1 MKKKQIAG
9 FIFGDTETTGISFLN
24 TDIIEISL
32 ILGRTTDKF
41 EGGYETL
48 NLKVNLPK
56 HYVWTKEAEEVHGIS
71 EQTART
77 HGVSQAEA
85 IKAINTSIHNRY
97 GDAKSE
103 VRLVGAN
110 AYFDYVQ
117 LQNMYERNGAGN
129 LPMSYR
135 MIDVNQLGLILGCGE
150 SLSKISKFLKIDVDE
165 SKQHGAEYDAIL
177 HRTVFY
183 KLLTLAEEKG
193 ISFI

>member
-1 MKKKQIAG
+1 MKNNIAG
-9 FIFGDTETTGISFLN
+9 LAFGDTETTGVSFLN

-32 ILGRTTDKF
+32 ILS
-41 EGGYETL
+41 EVPGGSHVPLKTIDM
-48 NLKVNLPK
+48 KVNLPET
-56 HYVWTKEAEEVHGIS
+56 YVWTKGAEEVHGIS
-71 EQTART
+71 EETAKT

-85 IKAINTSIHNRY
+85 IKTINTAMMMVY
-97 GDAKSE
+97 GNKRSD

-129 LPMSYR
+129 LPFSYR
-135 MIDVNQLGLILGCGE
+135 MIDVNQMGLLLGCGE
-150 SLSKISKFLKIDVDE
+150 SLSKISKFLKLDVDE
-165 SKQHGAEYDAIL
+165 SKKHGAEYDAKL